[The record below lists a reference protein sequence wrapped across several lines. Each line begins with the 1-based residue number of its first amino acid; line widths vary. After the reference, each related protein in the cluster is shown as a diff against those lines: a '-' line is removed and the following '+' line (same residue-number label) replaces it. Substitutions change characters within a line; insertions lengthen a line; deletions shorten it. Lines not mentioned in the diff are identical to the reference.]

1 MSVTY
6 GDVMKADPPKLR
18 ATAGVWKE
26 WADAVLVHAGYLKEQ
41 VGHHIDNPS
50 WDGPPAVL
58 AREKVD
64 GTHSGLK
71 YSAEKLGNV
80 ETVLIDAGEAF
91 DKAKNT
97 LIGLTHQ
104 AQGYGLTV
112 DAKTGQLSYTPPAV
126 GTVTMDTHGKKSLTQ
141 ADVNKLVHDAQTHI
155 NDLQPKIDA
164 AVAKAGRADTDLAQ
178 ALAGLSPTNPGNGH
192 PTGPPAAPYGTSGS
206 HGHGPSPSGDTSTHS
221 ASAKEAQAYARSLM
235 AQYGWSDDGNWESL
249 VKLWNQE
256 SGWNANAVNPSS
268 GAAGIPQAL
277 GHGHVF
283 DLGDYKAQIQ
293 WGLNYIRDRYG
304 SPSAAW
310 AHEVSHNWY

>member
-6 GDVMKADPPKLR
+6 GDVMKADPSMLNKS
-18 ATAGVWKE
+18 AGVWKD

-41 VGHHIDNPS
+41 VGQHIEKQH

-58 AREKVD
+58 ARGKVD
-64 GTHSGLK
+64 GTHAGLLN
-71 YSAEKLGNV
+71 SAERLRSV
-80 ETVLIDAGEAF
+80 EGALISAGKAF
-91 DKAKNT
+91 DEAKNT
-97 LIGLTHQ
+97 LVGLTSE
-104 AQGYGLTV
+104 AQSHGLQV
-112 DAKTGQLSYTPPAV
+112 DAETGHLSYTAPAV
-126 GTVTMDTHGKKSLTQ
+126 GTVVMDTYGKKALTQ
-141 ADVNKLVHDAQTHI
+141 ADVTNLVNAAQGYI
-155 NDLQPKIDA
+155 NDLQPRIDA
-164 AVAKAGRADTDLAQ
+164 AVEKAGRADTDLSQ
-178 ALAGLSPTNPGNGH
+178 TLAGLAPPRRSDSDQ
-192 PTGPPAAPYGTSGS
+192 PTGDPGPYGVGGSG
-206 HGHGPSPSGDTSTHS
+206 GLGPSASGDTSTHS
-221 ASAKEAQAYARSLM
+221 ASAGEAQAYAKSLM
-235 AQYGWSDDGNWESL
+235 AQYGWSESDWESL

-304 SPSAAW
+304 SPNAAW

>member
-268 GAAGIPQAL
+268 GAAGDPPGARPRPR
-277 GHGHVF
+277 V
-283 DLGDYKAQIQ
+283 
-293 WGLNYIRDRYG
+293 RSR
-304 SPSAAW
+304 
-310 AHEVSHNWY
+310 